1 MEREVSCNAKGI
13 TVAVREAQGSLWW
26 WYLLVATPSLACA
39 SIQAWLAPGMAWA
52 GIQELP
58 IPDIRAGFCHDTRPG
73 APERPCSGSSSTF
86 WIPAVTE
93 EALKSS

>member
-13 TVAVREAQGSLWW
+13 TEAVREAQGSLWW
-26 WYLLVATPSLACA
+26 WYLLVAIPSLACA

-52 GIQELP
+52 GIQELH
-58 IPDIRAGFCHDTRPG
+58 IPDIRAGFCRDTRPG

-86 WIPAVTE
+86 WVLAVTE
-93 EALKSS
+93 EPLKSS